1 MCVNTIHKLTISYIF
16 ILIPMLAS
24 AQNIYSALHLN
35 EERDYKGARPK
46 KITETTTFY
55 GNRGNSKN
63 KSVKKFDNAGM
74 LVTEERFDDD
84 NKLNLRLA
92 RINDTTNRLILSST
106 AESWTILGLQKHV
119 ITYQYNNQHFL
130 VQIIYQN
137 IAGNVFEH
145 YEIAN
150 NERGNPVEISGFAA
164 DGSPYG
170 KETATYLYDKNKVIT
185 SVIKPDGT
193 ILNTDTSTINFK
205 KNIIMPD
212 EGMTF
217 NPQGDLVNWI
227 RKDYKGN
234 KTFFEATLTYDSR
247 GNCINETTY
256 EISTKSNG
264 EHKKQLYSDKKREYT
279 Y

>member
-1 MCVNTIHKLTISYIF
+1 MRINIIYKLTISYLF
-16 ILIPMLAS
+16 ILLPMLAS

-35 EERDYKGARPK
+35 EEREYKGARPK
-46 KITETTTFY
+46 KMTETATFY
-55 GNRGNSKN
+55 GSRGNSKN
-63 KSVKKFDNAGM
+63 KSVKKFDNSGM

-84 NKLNLRLA
+84 NKLTLRLA
-92 RINDTTNRLILSST
+92 RTNDTTNRLILSST
-106 AESWTILGLQKHV
+106 TESWTALGAQTHV

-130 VQIIYQN
+130 VQIIYKN
-137 IAGNVFEH
+137 KAGNVFEH
-145 YEIAN
+145 YEIVN
-150 NERGNPVEISGFAA
+150 NEHGNPIEISGFAA

-170 KETATYLYDKNKVIT
+170 KETATYLYDKNKLIT

-205 KNIIMPD
+205 KSIAMPD

-217 NPQGDLVNWI
+217 NPQGDLVTWI

-234 KTFFEATLTYDSR
+234 KTYFEAILTYDSR
-247 GNCINETTY
+247 GNCIIETTY
-256 EISTKSNG
+256 EVGTKLNG
-264 EHKKQLYSDKKREYT
+264 ERKKQLYSDKKREYI